1 MAWQQIAD
9 KIYGFMIIK
18 NLDLKYP
25 VIKSCIL
32 FSELTNIWSLQDWE
46 TEECDEFELTVT
58 QWAE

>member
-32 FSELTNIWSLQDWE
+32 FSELTNIWSLQDWV
-46 TEECDEFELTVT
+46 TEECD
-58 QWAE
+58 